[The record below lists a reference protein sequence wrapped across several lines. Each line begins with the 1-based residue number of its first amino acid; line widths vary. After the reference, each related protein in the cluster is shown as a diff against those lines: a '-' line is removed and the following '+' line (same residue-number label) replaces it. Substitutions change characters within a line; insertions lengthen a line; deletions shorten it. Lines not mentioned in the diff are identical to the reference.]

1 VDACCVVEAIMR
13 LDSQG
18 ADVTGRPQVDRSP
31 ETNGRDIASDTGPST
46 TVGQKILIVEDDAAV
61 QRVLKT
67 YLTAHGF
74 AVEVA
79 GSCQEGKDVFSR
91 QRPDLAV
98 IDYQLPDGT
107 ALSLLPQLRSADPSL
122 AIVILTGFGSIE
134 LAVRAIKE
142 GADQFLTK
150 PVELATLSI
159 VLRRLIE
166 SRRNSRQHAAGKT
179 TRVRE
184 RVDPFLGVSAATRQL
199 ADLARRILA
208 SGSPVLIEGETGT
221 GKGVLARWLHENGPR
236 AEEAFV
242 DINCAGLSRE
252 FLETE
257 LFGHEKGAFTGAQ
270 AAKTGLLELADR
282 GTVFLDEIGDVDLQ
296 VQPKLLKV
304 LEEKQFRRLGGV
316 QDRLVDIRLIAATH
330 QQLDRLVAER
340 SFRSDLYYR
349 VSALVLRVA
358 PLRERR
364 EDIPLLAR
372 HFLRELG
379 MNVRRADLTLSSEA
393 EQALVRH
400 TWPGNIRELRNFIER
415 AVLLSSGDRLDLGS
429 LEPGAESQTAGP
441 PLTNTQ
447 LTLLEL
453 ERDHIAAVLAE
464 EKGRIEPAARRLG
477 IHRSSLYNKVKRHGI
492 DLSRM

>member
-1 VDACCVVEAIMR
+1 MDGARGAGEA
-13 LDSQG
+13 Q
-18 ADVTGRPQVDRSP
+18 
-31 ETNGRDIASDTGPST
+31 ST
-46 TVGQKILIVEDDAAV
+46 QTLRHKILVVEDDRAV
-61 QRVLKT
+61 RNVLQS
-67 YLTAHGF
+67 YLTTHGF
-74 AVEVA
+74 VVEVA
-79 GSCQEGKDVFSR
+79 GSCEEGRDVFSR

-107 ALSLLPQLRSADPSL
+107 ALSLLPQLRSADPLL

-142 GADQFLTK
+142 GADHFLTK
-150 PVELATLSI
+150 PVELATLCI
-159 VLRRLIE
+159 ILRRLIE
-166 SRRNSRQHAAGKT
+166 SRRDGRQRAAGKT

-184 RVDPFLGVSAATRQL
+184 RIDPFLGISPAIRQL
-199 ADLARRILA
+199 ADLSRRVLA

-236 AEEAFV
+236 CEEAFV

-270 AAKTGLLELADR
+270 AAKAGLLELADR

-316 QDRLVDIRLIAATH
+316 QDRLVDIHLIAATH

-340 SFRSDLYYR
+340 AFRSDLYYR
-349 VSALVLRVA
+349 VSALILHVP

-372 HFLRELG
+372 HFLRTLG
-379 MNVRRADLTLSSEA
+379 TNARRAELALSPEA
-393 EQALVRH
+393 EQLLVRH
-400 TWPGNIRELRNFIER
+400 RWPGNIRELRNLIER
-415 AVLLSSGDRLDLGS
+415 AVLLSNGDRLELESLGPG
-429 LEPGAESQTAGP
+429 LGGEPVAAP
-441 PLTNTQ
+441 ATNTGR
-447 LTLLEL
+447 TLLEI
-453 ERDHIAAVLAE
+453 EKDHIEAVLVE
-464 EKGRIEPAARRLG
+464 EQGRIEPAARRLG
-477 IHRSSLYNKVKRHGI
+477 IHRSSLYNKIKRHGI